1 MSKWFAVLMALVLV
15 AIVASAAV
23 AKPITLTDGQLSA
36 IVAGEVADI
45 EHSSGVATV
54 GDNGTAIGELEVKD
68 SLNQQETKIED
79 SLNTDNSVNTEDSLN
94 TDTEVKVED
103 SLNKT
108 ETEVKVEDSFNKT
121 EDSNNTDKSVDNS
134 VDNSGQDNS
143 TTTVTKMEDSN
154 NTDTEVKV
162 EDSFNKTETE
172 VKVED
177 SFNKTED
184 SNNTDKSVDNS
195 VDNSGQDNSTTTVT
209 KTETET
215 KIEDSYNTNN
225 QNHSKNLILMDDAQ
239 ENARAISLVNS
250 LGGDVAV
257 GSNILVV
264 ANQASA
270 APGGAGGDA
279 RTQICS
285 SVLAQLVANFSSVKI
300 TLGGGGRDGGGGD

>member
-143 TTTVTKMEDSN
+143 TTTVTK
-154 NTDTEVKV
+154 
-162 EDSFNKTETE
+162 
-172 VKVED
+172 
-177 SFNKTED
+177 
-184 SNNTDKSVDNS
+184 
-195 VDNSGQDNSTTTVT
+195 
-209 KTETET
+209 TETET